1 MEEQKKTLT
10 GYNRVNLKGLIEQV
24 GEERT
29 KEILSDFCCPLNADV
44 EYFLKHKAIEF
55 AKQGLAQTHLIFVS
69 YKGEVVLVGYFAL
82 ANKGIVIKK
91 KTIPSANWRKRINR
105 FAVQSELDDGYYV
118 SAPLIGQL
126 GKNFKDGRNKLI
138 TGDELLSIATEMVRE
153 IQMNLG
159 GKLVYLECEDKPQL
173 LQFYDSNGFVN
184 FGHRNLE
191 KDERD
196 RQSGQYLVQLLKYLG

>member
-1 MEEQKKTLT
+1 M
-10 GYNRVNLKGLIEQV
+10 
-24 GEERT
+24 
-29 KEILSDFCCPLNADV
+29 NADV

-69 YKGEVVLVGYFAL
+69 YKGKVVLVGYFAL

-91 KTIPSANWRKRINR
+91 KTIPSANWRRRINR
-105 FAVQSELDDGYYV
+105 FAIQSELDDGYYV

-126 GKNFKDGRNKLI
+126 GKNFKDGSNKLI
-138 TGDELLSIATEMVRE
+138 AGDELLNIATEMVRE

-184 FGHRNLE
+184 FGHRDLE